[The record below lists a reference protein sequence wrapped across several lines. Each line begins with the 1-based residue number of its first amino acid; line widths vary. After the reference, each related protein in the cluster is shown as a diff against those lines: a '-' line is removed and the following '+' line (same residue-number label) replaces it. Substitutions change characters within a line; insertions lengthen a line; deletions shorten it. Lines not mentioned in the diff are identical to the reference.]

1 MKFKS
6 KHDLFF
12 IILFSSNSF
21 LWLIALV
28 VARSLLPLNQTI
40 QGILTLVL
48 VLVVVSWLSANYFI
62 VYELQ
67 QNGLIIRNGPFV
79 KRISYKQIDRA
90 ESVQF
95 KLADVMTGNRVLS
108 SKEGVILYYTTNFGK
123 KSIKLSPMDKE
134 VFLTELRK
142 KVQK

>member
-12 IILFSSNSF
+12 ITLFSSNSF

-40 QGILTLVL
+40 EGLLTLVL
-48 VLVVVSWLSANYFI
+48 VFVVVSWLSANYFI

-67 QNGLIIRNGPFV
+67 QNGLTIRNGPFV
-79 KRISYKQIDRA
+79 KRISYKQIDKA

-108 SKEGVILYYTTNFGK
+108 SKEGVILYYTTTFGK
-123 KSIKLSPMDKE
+123 QRIKLSPIDKE
-134 VFLTELRK
+134 VFLAELRK
-142 KVQK
+142 KI